1 MTFEEKAE
9 LVRNECMAER
19 IALEK
24 EKTGDGKPMTLC
36 NEGPLCDINSY
47 ANNSVHA
54 QYGPNNWQRVSM
66 AVDSGAAETVIPYKL
81 VRSYPIRETEAS
93 RAGLN
98 YASATGDPIPN
109 LGEQLLPLVTKEG
122 TLRSMKFQ
130 AAPVSRPLGSVM
142 RMCKSGHR
150 VVFDDDG
157 SYIENKLTGEINWL
171 REENGNYMLDV
182 YILPNEDDHA
192 GFGRQS

>member
-1 MTFEEKAE
+1 MASGSSSMNPKRPCSSNCNPEGHGTVPFGGCLAGMTFEEKAE

-109 LGEQLLPLVTKEG
+109 L
-122 TLRSMKFQ
+122 
-130 AAPVSRPLGSVM
+130 
-142 RMCKSGHR
+142 
-150 VVFDDDG
+150 
-157 SYIENKLTGEINWL
+157 
-171 REENGNYMLDV
+171 
-182 YILPNEDDHA
+182 
-192 GFGRQS
+192 